1 MTYRAQVFNVMI
13 ASPSDV
19 AAERGLVREIVHE
32 WNAIHAYTRQIILQ
46 PIGWETH
53 SSPSMGDHPQQIL
66 NEQVLAKCDLLVGVF
81 WTRVGTKT
89 PTYESGSVEE
99 IERHVAAG
107 KPAMLYFS
115 NTPVHPDSVDSVQY
129 QKLKEFKASCVS
141 RGLYAGYDGLTDFRN
156 QLYRHLQLKINED
169 PFFAARETPSGTAI
183 NIVESGVPVASL
195 SKEAS
200 LLLKEAAADSHGV
213 VMLLRHLGG
222 TDLQTNG
229 KNLIADRSR
238 RTVAMWEA
246 ALQELVEDELLVA
259 RGHKG
264 EVFEVTK
271 KGYEVAENLR
281 I

>member
-1 MTYRAQVFNVMI
+1 MTYHARVFNVMI

-19 AAERGLVREIVHE
+19 AAERGLIREMVHE
-32 WNAIHAYTRQIILQ
+32 WSAVHAFTRQLILQ

-53 SSPSMGDHPQQIL
+53 STPAMGEHPQHIL

-89 PTYESGSVEE
+89 LDYESGSVEE
-99 IERHVAAG
+99 IEKHVAAG

-115 NTPVHPDSVDSVQY
+115 STPVHLDSVDSAQY

-141 RGLYAGYDGLTDFRN
+141 RGLYASYDGLTDFRDKF
-156 QLYRHLQLKINED
+156 YRHLQLKINED
-169 PFFAARETPSGTAI
+169 PFFSAPEAPGSAEFSFTSSNSAA
-183 NIVESGVPVASL
+183 VSL
-195 SKEAS
+195 SKEAAF
-200 LLLKEAAADSHGV
+200 LLKEAAADPHGV

-222 TDLQTNG
+222 TDLQANG
-229 KNLIADRSR
+229 KNLITDRSR
-238 RTVAMWEA
+238 RAVATWEA
-246 ALQELVEDELLVA
+246 ALRELVDEELLVQ

>member
-1 MTYRAQVFNVMI
+1 MTYQATVFNVMI

-19 AAERGLVREIVHE
+19 AAERGLVREVVHE
-32 WNAIHAYTRQIILQ
+32 WNAVHAFTRHIVLQ

-53 SSPSMGDHPQQIL
+53 STPSMGEHPQHVL

-81 WTRVGTKT
+81 WTRIGTKT

-99 IERHVAAG
+99 IEKHIAAG

-115 NTPVHPDSVDSVQY
+115 NSPVHPDSVDSVQY
-129 QKLKEFKASCVS
+129 QRLKEFKASCRN
-141 RGLYAGYDGLTDFRN
+141 RGLYASYDSLTDFRD

-169 PFFAARETPSGTAI
+169 PFFAQAEDGTI
-183 NIVESGVPVASL
+183 SNVEILESESAVAAL
-195 SKEAS
+195 TKEAAV
-200 LLLKEAAADSHGV
+200 LLKEAAADRSGV

-229 KNLIADRSR
+229 KNLITDRGR
-238 RTVAMWEA
+238 RSVATWEG
-246 ALQELVEDELLVA
+246 ALRELLDEELLVE

-271 KGYEVAENLR
+271 KGYEVAESLTV
-281 I
+281 